1 MSALTSKSVLR
12 PRAGGPRKWA
22 EQRFMTALPYFFS
35 LLRCVKPVWNV
46 AGMTLTS
53 RYDHVREVFATEAK
67 FGVMYKQ
74 KLDIIMGGEPFFLGT
89 DDRSQHHDDT
99 AALCKVILPSD
110 LQRLASDVEERATR
124 IINTNKGQIEIV
136 NDLTRQ
142 VSFDFLATYLGIPSP
157 ANGDLRV
164 WATRL
169 FEFLFADGGNDL
181 ALRAE
186 VDEIAPALRAHIDA
200 IITLRKQNKG
210 DDDVLARCLTL
221 QSAHE
226 PGFSDVQ
233 IRTALMGMMVG
244 GPPQPPMVLP
254 QAMEQLLQR
263 PQILAEAQ
271 AAARNNDDETLR
283 RYVLEAMR
291 FDPLGPGLWR
301 VALTDVTLARG
312 TRHEVTIKAGSHVL
326 AAFASAMMDSRRI
339 SNPKAFNPH
348 RPAAD
353 YMHFG
358 YGLHAC
364 FGRYINLATLH
375 LMLKPL
381 LKQPGLRRAPGA
393 DGKLSKNGPFAERL
407 VVRYDFD

>member
-1 MSALTSKSVLR
+1 MSALSSKEVLR
-12 PRAGGPRKWA
+12 PRAGGPKKWA
-22 EQRFMTALPYFFS
+22 EQRIINALPYFFS

-46 AGMTLTS
+46 AGVTLTS
-53 RYDHVREVFATEAK
+53 RYDHVREVFATDAK
-67 FGVMYKQ
+67 FGVMYKP
-74 KLDIIMGGEPFFLGT
+74 KLDIIMGEEPFFLGT
-89 DDRSQHHDDT
+89 DDRLQHQYDT
-99 AALCKVILPSD
+99 AAMCKVILPGD
-110 LQRLASDVEERATR
+110 LQRLAVDVEERAAR
-124 IINTNKGQIEIV
+124 IINMSRGQIEVV

-142 VSFDFLATYLGIPSP
+142 VSFDFLATYLGIPP
-157 ANGDLRV
+157 PDNGDLRV

-169 FEFLFADGGNDL
+169 FEFQFADGGNDM

-200 IITLRKQNKG
+200 TITLRKQG
-210 DDDVLARCLTL
+210 TGGDDVLARCLTL
-221 QSAHE
+221 QSADE
-226 PGFSDVQ
+226 PGFGDVQ
-233 IRTALMGMMVG
+233 IRTALMGMIVG

-271 AAARNNDDETLR
+271 AAARDNDDEALR

-301 VALTDVTLARG
+301 VALDDVTLAQG

-326 AAFASAMMDSRRI
+326 AAFASAMMDPRRV
-339 SNPKAFNPH
+339 SNPKTFDPN

-353 YMHFG
+353 YIHFG

-407 VVRYDFD
+407 VVRYD